1 MSHITPRMQNPA
13 VVVPDA
19 MQALFALGTAAK
31 KAGVPM
37 KTLYIVYLRAS
48 QINGCGFCVDMHSR
62 EMKRAGETD
71 ERIFGVAAW
80 RESPYFTDEERAALE
95 LTEAV
100 TRISDRG
107 DAVPD
112 DVWREAT
119 LYYDESELGALIVNI
134 GLINFWNRVNVATR
148 QPAGAQIPVV
158 KTRTGKSQDRAA

>member
-37 KTLYIVYLRAS
+37 KTLYMVYLRAS

-62 EMKRAGETD
+62 EMKRAGEPD

-80 RESPYFTDEERAALE
+80 RESPYFTDEERAALA
-95 LTEAV
+95 LAEAV
-100 TRISDRG
+100 TRINDRE

-112 DVWREAT
+112 DVWNEAAR
-119 LYYDESELGALIVNI
+119 YYNETGLGALVVNI
-134 GLINFWNRVNVATR
+134 GLINFWNRVNVATK

-158 KTRTGKSQDRAA
+158 KAKSGKGLAA

>member
-1 MSHITPRMQNPA
+1 MSNITARMQNPV

-62 EMKRAGETD
+62 EMKRAGEPD

-80 RESPYFTDEERAALE
+80 RESPHFTDEERSALA
-95 LTEAV
+95 LTEAA
-100 TRISDRG
+100 TRINDRI

-112 DVWREAT
+112 DIWQEAAR
-119 LYYDESELGALIVNI
+119 YYDEIELGALVVNI
-134 GLINFWNRVNVATR
+134 ALINFWNRVNVATR

-158 KTRTGKSQDRAA
+158 KAKAGKGLAA

>member
-1 MSHITPRMQNPA
+1 MAPRMQNPA
-13 VVVPDA
+13 VVVPGA

-37 KTLYIVYLRAS
+37 KTLYMVYLRAS

-62 EMKRAGETD
+62 EMKRAGEPD

-80 RESPYFTDEERAALE
+80 RESPYFTDEERAALA
-95 LTEAV
+95 LAEAV
-100 TRISDRG
+100 TRINDRE

-112 DVWREAT
+112 DVWNEAAR
-119 LYYDESELGALIVNI
+119 YYDETGLGALIVNI

-158 KTRTGKSQDRAA
+158 KAKSGKGLAA

>member
-1 MSHITPRMQNPA
+1 MSHIAPRMQNPA
-13 VVVPDA
+13 VVVPGA

-37 KTLYIVYLRAS
+37 KTLYMVYLRAS

-62 EMKRAGETD
+62 EMKRAGEPD

-80 RESPYFTDEERAALE
+80 RESPYFTDEERAALA
-95 LTEAV
+95 LAEAV
-100 TRISDRG
+100 TRINDRE

-112 DVWREAT
+112 DVWNEAAR
-119 LYYDESELGALIVNI
+119 YYDETGLGALIVNI

-158 KTRTGKSQDRAA
+158 KAKSGKGLAA